1 MMNFA
6 TSAGI
11 LLLTSA
17 SAMAAT
23 GVSGRVTVSPAHP
36 GPQRI
41 DESGSAPM
49 QGASILILGAQRS
62 VVAHATTDADGR
74 FSVTVAPGEYSV
86 EVDVGKARLPRCGTV
101 PASVKDGEIAKVE
114 LECDSGMR

>member
-1 MMNFA
+1 MNLA
-6 TSAGI
+6 TIAGI
-11 LLLTSA
+11 LLFAGANA
-17 SAMAAT
+17 SAAT

-36 GPQRI
+36 GPQRS

-49 QGASILILGAQRS
+49 QGASILVLDAQRS

-74 FSVTVAPGEYSV
+74 FYVTVTPGEYSV

-101 PASVKDGEIAKVE
+101 QTSVKDGEIAKVE

>member
-1 MMNFA
+1 MTNFGML
-6 TSAGI
+6 AGI
-11 LLLTSA
+11 LLLTSS

-49 QGASILILGAQRS
+49 QGASILVLDAQRS

-74 FSVTVAPGEYSV
+74 FSVTLAPGEYSV
-86 EVDVGKARLPRCGTV
+86 EVDVGKARLPRYGRMAPIWSARKKCW
-101 PASVKDGEIAKVE
+101 A
-114 LECDSGMR
+114 